1 MAVQSIDFLYPE
13 ALNQS
18 GTAKAAFT
26 TRHGGVSTGQWS
38 SLNLGLHVGD
48 NREDVI
54 TNRELAARELNAALD
69 QWVCGE
75 QVHGNRVAVI
85 TEEDR
90 GSGARSHETSIKG
103 VDALVTNV
111 PGIVLTAFAADCVPI
126 LLVDPVQKA
135 IAAVHAGWKGTM
147 KQIAKETVRVMQEV
161 YGSRPEDMLAAVGPA
176 IDLCC
181 YEVDQHVFIPFVELY
196 PKGKGFFQEK
206 FDHKWQLS
214 IPEANVQILEEAGL
228 LPNRV
233 VRTGGCTSCQT
244 DLFYSHRAEK
254 GKTGRH
260 AGLIALV

>member
-1 MAVQSIDFLYPE
+1 MQSTHFLYPE
-13 ALNQS
+13 ALNKS
-18 GTAKAAFT
+18 GVAKAAFT
-26 TRHGGVSTGQWS
+26 TRYGGVSTGQWS

-54 TNRELAARELNAALD
+54 ANRELAAHELDVSLD

-75 QVHGNRVAVI
+75 QVHGDRVAVI

-90 GSGARSHETSIKG
+90 GSGARSHENAIKG
-103 VDALVTNV
+103 ADALVTNV
-111 PGIVLTAFAADCVPI
+111 PGIMLATFAADCVPI
-126 LLVDPVQKA
+126 LIVDPLQKVA
-135 IAAVHAGWKGTM
+135 AAVHAGWKGTM
-147 KQIAKETVRVMQEV
+147 KQVAKETVRVMREV
-161 YGSRPEDMLAAVGPA
+161 YGSRSENMLAAIGPA

-196 PKGKGFFQEK
+196 PEGKDFFQEK
-206 FDHKWQLS
+206 VNQKWQLS

-228 LPNRV
+228 LPDRV

-244 DLFYSHRAEK
+244 DLYYSHRAEK

-260 AGLIALV
+260 AGLIVLV